1 MRRKALLEDAALD
14 PEKWST
20 LALVKHAETKRKPL
34 NTYLNASYAVKSEVR
49 QCRMML
55 SGDETL
61 RPMLYCSVIQL
72 RNPML
77 STLSGWRYDFR

>member
-49 QCRMML
+49 QCCGNFVSAL
-55 SGDETL
+55 S
-61 RPMLYCSVIQL
+61 MQL
-72 RNPML
+72 MPER
-77 STLSGWRYDFR
+77 